1 MFTTEGLLSLMSLF
15 FVYYLR
21 KIVNHDW
28 STEAL
33 NSSEQ
38 LNVFSYDPK
47 LLPDWP
53 LRDADTL
60 PSSQWTWSLIR
71 TNAMVTSQIGF
82 SLNQTS
88 IWGSC
93 HIFRHTSQ
101 HTHIGTQQ
109 SFGHKVRK
117 STIQIQ
123 KFASWFIRSI
133 THFVFHQSLLRNTSI

>member
-123 KFASWFIRSI
+123 KFASLCEAIRTASAMKC
-133 THFVFHQSLLRNTSI
+133 TLTYRQQ